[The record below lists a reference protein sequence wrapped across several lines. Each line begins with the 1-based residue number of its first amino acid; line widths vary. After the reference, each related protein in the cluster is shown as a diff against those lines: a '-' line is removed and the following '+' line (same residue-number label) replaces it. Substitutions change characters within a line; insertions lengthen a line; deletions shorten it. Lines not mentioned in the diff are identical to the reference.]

1 VGKKKS
7 GGDPD
12 FLPIIVLF
20 TFTDFLHQMEC
31 VGFVKILHR
40 VALGCGAWSN
50 RAA

>member
-20 TFTDFLHQMEC
+20 TFTDFLHQSALS
-31 VGFVKILHR
+31 FVKILHR